1 MSLFFEDVIKFKYL
15 SVPETGENT
24 AILIKYKTLGIC
36 TSVPLDPNNVN
47 YQQIKQKLDA
57 GEITIEDAD

>member
-1 MSLFFEDVIKFKYL
+1 MSIFFEDVKKFKYL
-15 SVPETGENT
+15 SIPETGENT

-47 YQQIKQKLDA
+47 YQQIKQTLDA
-57 GEITIEDAD
+57 GEITIEEAD

>member
-1 MSLFFEDVIKFKYL
+1 MSIFFEDVKKFKYL

-36 TSVPLDPNNVN
+36 TSVPLYPNNVN

>member
-1 MSLFFEDVIKFKYL
+1 MSIFFEDVKKFKYL

>member
-1 MSLFFEDVIKFKYL
+1 MSIFFEDVKKFKYL
-15 SVPETGENT
+15 STPETGENT

-47 YQQIKQKLDA
+47 YLINNY
-57 GEITIEDAD
+57 

>member
-1 MSLFFEDVIKFKYL
+1 MSIFFEDVKKFKYL
-15 SVPETGENT
+15 SIPETGENT

-47 YQQIKQKLDA
+47 YQHIKEKLDA
-57 GEITIEDAD
+57 GEITIEEAD

>member
-1 MSLFFEDVIKFKYL
+1 MSIFFEDVKKFKYL
-15 SVPETGENT
+15 SIPETGENT

-57 GEITIEDAD
+57 GEITIEDAE

>member
-1 MSLFFEDVIKFKYL
+1 MSIFFEDVKKFKYL
-15 SVPETGENT
+15 STPETGENT

>member
-1 MSLFFEDVIKFKYL
+1 MSIFFEDVKKFKYL

-57 GEITIEDAD
+57 GEITIEAAD

>member
-1 MSLFFEDVIKFKYL
+1 MSIFFKDVKKFKYL

>member
-1 MSLFFEDVIKFKYL
+1 MSIFFEDVKKFKYL
-15 SVPETGENT
+15 SIPETGENT

-57 GEITIEDAD
+57 GEITIEEGD

>member
-1 MSLFFEDVIKFKYL
+1 MSIFFEDVKKFKYL

-36 TSVPLDPNNVN
+36 TSVPLDLNNVN

>member
-1 MSLFFEDVIKFKYL
+1 MSIFFEDVKKFKYL
-15 SVPETGENT
+15 SIPETGENT